1 MLKKKISP
9 KLINYCRIYEVQKI
23 MTEQNC
29 EYNVRC
35 RSCFSKFSVQMYDS
49 REKCLWLVDNKDWH
63 CDSCKKEYFDKR
75 TAALSKANA
84 SLGFPQLTGTRKR
97 IAWAEKIRAEL
108 INKANYLNQSLNH
121 EDEDAKVL
129 SDKAFLLF
137 FQEWQKETDSK
148 WWIDNRS
155 TNIRAI
161 SIRIKEITDTL
172 S

>member
-1 MLKKKISP
+1 MFD
-9 KLINYCRIYEVQKI
+9 NH
-23 MTEQNC
+23 
-29 EYNVRC
+29 
-35 RSCFSKFSVQMYDS
+35 
-49 REKCLWLVDNKDWH
+49 EKCLWLADNKNWY
-63 CDSCKKEYFDKR
+63 CDLCKKAYLDKQ
-75 TAALSKANA
+75 TATLSKANA
-84 SLGFPQLTGTRKR
+84 KSGFPKLTGTPKR

-121 EDEDAKVL
+121 EDEDAKAL

-137 FQEWQKETDSK
+137 FQEWQKVTDAK

-155 TNIRAI
+155 TNVREI